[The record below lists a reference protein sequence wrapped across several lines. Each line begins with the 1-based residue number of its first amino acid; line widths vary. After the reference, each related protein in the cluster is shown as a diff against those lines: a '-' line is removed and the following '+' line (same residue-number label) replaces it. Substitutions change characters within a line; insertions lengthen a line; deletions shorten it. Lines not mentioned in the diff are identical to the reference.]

1 MKEKDAGTGLRVP
14 AIAESVAE
22 ETDIIAKADE
32 PDSENVKTQDAA
44 ETEEQ
49 VMPQEEIKGNVSLA
63 EEVTGILRGRILS
76 GEYDMG
82 EKLTEARIA
91 AELKVSRTPVR
102 DAFRQLEKE
111 QLIEYVPNKG
121 CFAMGFSLED
131 MSDIYEVRKAVE
143 ELAIVRVIE
152 HIDDEAIGQL
162 AAQLE
167 KMRCYTRSNSYEKLL
182 RANEDFHRMIY
193 RLADSRFIVQVL
205 RTYQDYV
212 HRARRE
218 TLKKEEDLPGIF
230 REHEAI
236 FQAIAARD
244 REAAVAAVGAHLDNS
259 ARRAKERWINR

>member
-1 MKEKDAGTGLRVP
+1 MEEKETGNGWP
-14 AIAESVAE
+14 DSVVAKSETDEIDAE
-22 ETDIIAKADE
+22 E
-32 PDSENVKTQDAA
+32 S
-44 ETEEQ
+44 TEEAQ
-49 VMPQEEIKGNVSLA
+49 RTETSGEQKMPQEELRGNVSLA

-111 QLIEYVPNKG
+111 QLVEYVPNKG
-121 CFAMGFSLED
+121 CFAMGFSMED
-131 MSDIYEVRKAVE
+131 MTDIYEVRKAVE
-143 ELAIVRVIE
+143 ELAIVRVID
-152 HIDDEAIGQL
+152 HIDDAAVAQL
-162 AAQLE
+162 AEQLE
-167 KMRCYTRSNSYEKLL
+167 KMRCYTRPNCYEKLL
-182 RANEDFHRMIY
+182 LANEEFHRMIY
-193 RLADSRFIVQVL
+193 RMADSRFIVQVL

-244 REAAVAAVGAHLDNS
+244 KEAAVTAVGDHLDNS
-259 ARRAKERWINR
+259 ARRAKERWIRK